1 MLNPTSFV
9 RLLVTAAAVLPLTV
23 TALPGVDP
31 VSNRRGGAKLS
42 SYHGNN
48 STSTPILVRD
58 ASAGGACNTAAD
70 CGSDAPMCEFPWVF
84 EPSPYNQP
92 QRVCMLSINYQGC
105 NSDSQCTTHN
115 CITGADQPICFPDD
129 GGCTANSCPQI
140 PTTDMRCSN
149 GVSLEG
155 FCLIAGNNPCTESAE
170 CSSGTCQAN
179 NFCAKD
185 NVLGLP
191 APNDYTCG
199 SNFRPTSFS
208 YVAST
213 ELADGSFAISPI
225 FYNYRYCGWNDQNA
239 ICSQNSECKSGLCLV
254 SAYNDGEKRCGMGA
268 DIGKLCL
275 RDADCHSQRCA
286 HTKGVSHTSCTYQ
299 PVGGGCSMP
308 SQCGSNKCTY
318 SKCQA
323 VDVGGKCYYSSDCST
338 SNCSNGICGFLG
350 ATTTTTATTATT
362 TTASTASVPSTTD
375 STATSTSSSATST
388 STSTTT
394 LTSTGSTTTA
404 ASTSTSTS
412 TSTTSMSTSTSTSTT
427 TTTTPKL
434 STTTTSVST
443 ASTSKPSSSTTS
455 TTSKATGS
463 STGTTT
469 TSKSS
474 TSSTTSKSS
483 TTSTSSKPISTTAP
497 STSIKPSTT
506 TRSSTVIST
515 SSTSKSTATASRSTT
530 TTSKSTSTTSKS
542 TITTSKSTI
551 TTSKSATTTSKP
563 TTTTSVKPLPSGAP
577 CSVNTICQ
585 SGYCRAKLN
594 PDGTRASQA
603 YCDTK
608 KTGGAACY
616 QNAGCLSGSCI
627 IAKGASSGSCK

>member
-1 MLNPTSFV
+1 MLNPTSFI
-9 RLLVTAAAVLPLTV
+9 RLLITAAAVLPLIV

-31 VSNRRGGAKLS
+31 VNNRRGGAKLS
-42 SYHGNN
+42 SYHGNI

-92 QRVCMLSINYQGC
+92 QRVCMLAINYQGC

-213 ELADGSFAISPI
+213 ELADGSFTISPI

-254 SAYNDGEKRCGMGA
+254 SPYNDGEKRCGMGA
-268 DIGKLCL
+268 DIGQLCL

-286 HTKGVSHTSCTYQ
+286 HTKGCNYNEHFHNDVDFYRFHNHSCVHQHIDLHSDIFYVYLYLYFNNYYHHTEDLHHHHFR
-299 PVGGGCSMP
+299 VDRFDV
-308 SQCGSNKCTY
+308 
-318 SKCQA
+318 QA
-323 VDVGGKCYYSSDCST
+323 QLVDHINY
-338 SNCSNGICGFLG
+338 L
-350 ATTTTTATTATT
+350 
-362 TTASTASVPSTTD
+362 
-375 STATSTSSSATST
+375 
-388 STSTTT
+388 
-394 LTSTGSTTTA
+394 
-404 ASTSTSTS
+404 
-412 TSTTSMSTSTSTSTT
+412 
-427 TTTTPKL
+427 
-434 STTTTSVST
+434 
-443 ASTSKPSSSTTS
+443 
-455 TTSKATGS
+455 
-463 STGTTT
+463 
-469 TSKSS
+469 
-474 TSSTTSKSS
+474 
-483 TTSTSSKPISTTAP
+483 
-497 STSIKPSTT
+497 
-506 TRSSTVIST
+506 
-515 SSTSKSTATASRSTT
+515 
-530 TTSKSTSTTSKS
+530 
-542 TITTSKSTI
+542 
-551 TTSKSATTTSKP
+551 
-563 TTTTSVKPLPSGAP
+563 
-577 CSVNTICQ
+577 Q
-585 SGYCRAKLN
+585 SFGLKRWH
-594 PDGTRASQA
+594 DDDVQE
-603 YCDTK
+603 
-608 KTGGAACY
+608 
-616 QNAGCLSGSCI
+616 QHQ
-627 IAKGASSGSCK
+627 

>member
-268 DIGKLCL
+268 DIARRWRML
-275 RDADCHSQRCA
+275 DA
-286 HTKGVSHTSCTYQ
+286 VSVWVKQVHVQ
-299 PVGGGCSMP
+299 
-308 SQCGSNKCTY
+308 Q
-318 SKCQA
+318 
-323 VDVGGKCYYSSDCST
+323 
-338 SNCSNGICGFLG
+338 
-350 ATTTTTATTATT
+350 
-362 TTASTASVPSTTD
+362 VPSRRRGRKVLLFLRLQHEQLQQWHLRLFGRYYYHHRDHSYDHDCKHCQRPIDNRLHRNLNLFQCNLNEYFHNDTD
-375 STATSTSSSATST
+375 FYRFHNHSCVHQHID
-388 STSTTT
+388 
-394 LTSTGSTTTA
+394 LHFDNFYVY
-404 ASTSTSTS
+404 
-412 TSTTSMSTSTSTSTT
+412 
-427 TTTTPKL
+427 L
-434 STTTTSVST
+434 YV
-443 ASTSKPSSSTTS
+443 
-455 TTSKATGS
+455 
-463 STGTTT
+463 
-469 TSKSS
+469 
-474 TSSTTSKSS
+474 
-483 TTSTSSKPISTTAP
+483 
-497 STSIKPSTT
+497 
-506 TRSSTVIST
+506 
-515 SSTSKSTATASRSTT
+515 
-530 TTSKSTSTTSKS
+530 
-542 TITTSKSTI
+542 
-551 TTSKSATTTSKP
+551 
-563 TTTTSVKPLPSGAP
+563 
-577 CSVNTICQ
+577 
-585 SGYCRAKLN
+585 YLN
-594 PDGTRASQA
+594 DYYYHTEALHHDHFRVDRFDVQA
-603 YCDTK
+603 QLVDHINYLESYGLKHWHDDDV
-608 KTGGAACY
+608 
-616 QNAGCLSGSCI
+616 QEQHQ
-627 IAKGASSGSCK
+627 